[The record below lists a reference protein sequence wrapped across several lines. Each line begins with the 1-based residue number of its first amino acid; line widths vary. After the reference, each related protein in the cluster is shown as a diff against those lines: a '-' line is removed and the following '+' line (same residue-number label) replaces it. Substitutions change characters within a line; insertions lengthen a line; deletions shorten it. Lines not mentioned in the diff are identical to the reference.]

1 MEEKA
6 PLDMLF
12 LVEVGGIGWV
22 GARCSIFL
30 LLIVL
35 FIYLQNHE
43 PEFDLLLLL
52 FFRKINFQNDYS
64 VFIDY
69 LI

>member
-22 GARCSIFL
+22 GVGCFIFL

-43 PEFDLLLLL
+43 PEFDLLL
-52 FFRKINFQNDYS
+52 FFLEKIIFRMII
-64 VFIDY
+64 VFS
-69 LI
+69 LII

>member
-43 PEFDLLLLL
+43 PEFDLLL
-52 FFRKINFQNDYS
+52 FFLEKIIFRMII
-64 VFIDY
+64 VFS
-69 LI
+69 LII